1 IAPKFDDSQSADSL
15 QQRYIPFE
23 SHRWR
28 TIYVTL
34 TFNYLLDEGPMDLI
48 RLSSLAQDSE
58 RRHLND

>member
-34 TFNYLLDEGPMDLI
+34 TFNYLLDEGPMDLKQI
-48 RLSSLAQDSE
+48 RLSSLAQDYE
-58 RRHLND
+58 DDI